1 MYLQLSQGFHEL
13 LLYIIPPDSSKLKTK
28 EPFKKCHQQGE
39 CEGLVKL
46 ENTYKVY
53 GFSE

>member
-28 EPFKKCHQQGE
+28 EPLKKKVINKVS
-39 CEGLVKL
+39 VK
-46 ENTYKVY
+46 V
-53 GFSE
+53 